1 MIRLTMVV
9 CVACVLVFSGCK
21 LSLEFSTEF
30 QQRTVNSINENTLF
44 FQETT
49 TNLCFMSSYIGDSY
63 MVSNVPCDAAMKSPK
78 FVKVEQK

>member
-1 MIRLTMVV
+1 MIRLRIVMYLG
-9 CVACVLVFSGCK
+9 CLFLMSGCK

-30 QQRTVNSINENTLF
+30 PQRTVNRINENALF

-63 MVSNVPCDAAMKSPK
+63 MVSNVPCEAALKSPK
-78 FVKVEQK
+78 FIKVEQK